1 MEVDYSLNARIQRD
15 CFRILTLG
23 KPKSYGRTIKL
34 ECTRFEFINEFL
46 PGVYA
51 EMDVPDPFTGKKYRR
66 IVPRK
71 LVRELSGLPPKPKY
85 EPIEEQTKV
94 NSILEKIEIRMQ
106 RETQALTK
114 DEAMRAQ
121 ARLDLAEIL
130 IHDGEFG
137 EYDAECI
144 SKTLV
149 NRAKEIIELVALAAG
164 IELEKVDV

>member
-106 RETQALTK
+106 RETQAL
-114 DEAMRAQ
+114 ANQ
-121 ARLDLAEIL
+121 LQEIEVKETAL
-130 IHDGEFG
+130 QLFPKKG
-137 EYDAECI
+137 AWNR
-144 SKTLV
+144 TLSNEERFDRWLYWRV
-149 NRAKEIIELVALAAG
+149 NG
-164 IELEKVDV
+164 F